1 MTLNQM
7 TFDEIKKSLKARDV
21 NFTDIANALE
31 VSLGHVTNV
40 ARGSAHSKNV
50 ANAISLS
57 LGKSLTEVFGNQYD
71 GSTKRGPKDRTERK
85 QVIYEALRNQKPVP
99 APHSMAQQ

>member
-1 MTLNQM
+1 MTLKQM
-7 TFDEIKKSLKARDV
+7 TFEEIKKSLKAHDV
-21 NFTDIANALE
+21 TFTDIAKALDITPA
-31 VSLGHVTNV
+31 HVTNV
-40 ARGSAHSKNV
+40 ARRSARSKHV

-57 LGKSLTEVFGNQYD
+57 LGLTLKEVFGNEYD

-85 QVIYEALRNQKPVP
+85 QVIYEALRNQQPVP